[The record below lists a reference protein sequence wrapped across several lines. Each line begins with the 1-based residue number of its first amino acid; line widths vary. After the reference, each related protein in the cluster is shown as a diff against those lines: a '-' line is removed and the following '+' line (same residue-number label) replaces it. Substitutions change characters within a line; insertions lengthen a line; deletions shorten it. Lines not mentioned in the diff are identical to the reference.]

1 MVAGYDRYF
10 QIATCFRDEDLRA
23 NRQPEFS
30 QIDIEASFITPDEIY
45 EIMEGLIKAVWKECL
60 DMDVAIPFQRIPYRD
75 AMLKYGSDK
84 PDLRFDLPITEL
96 SEFFAGTGIKVFEAT
111 LEARGKIRALRLPGG
126 ADLSRKQ
133 LDDYTAFA
141 GVYGARGL
149 AWFKVLPSG
158 ELQSPLSKFLS
169 VEKQA
174 ALVEATGCQPGDI
187 IFVVADREK
196 VVCDS
201 LGNLRVKLA
210 KDRGMIPENV
220 YSFAWVVDF
229 PLFEYAEREKVF
241 TPSHHPF
248 TAPAEGDLPLLDKF
262 NEDQAGW
269 NTGHPDDNPL
279 RHVHALAY
287 DLACNGEELGG
298 GSIRIHR
305 RDIQNKVFQAIGID
319 DETAKL
325 KFGFRLDALSYGAP
339 PHGGLAFGV
348 DRMLMLLLKEDSIR
362 EVIAFPK
369 TQSGADMMVEAPG
382 PVDEAQLVELHVAS
396 VFPPEPEKLAKA

>member
-1 MVAGYDRYF
+1 
-10 QIATCFRDEDLRA
+10 
-23 NRQPEFS
+23 
-30 QIDIEASFITPDEIY
+30 
-45 EIMEGLIKAVWKECL
+45 
-60 DMDVAIPFQRIPYRD
+60 
-75 AMLKYGSDK
+75 
-84 PDLRFDLPITEL
+84 
-96 SEFFAGTGIKVFEAT
+96 
-111 LEARGKIRALRLPGG
+111 
-126 ADLSRKQ
+126 
-133 LDDYTAFA
+133 
-141 GVYGARGL
+141 
-149 AWFKVLPSG
+149 
-158 ELQSPLSKFLS
+158 
-169 VEKQA
+169 
-174 ALVEATGCQPGDI
+174 
-187 IFVVADREK
+187 
-196 VVCDS
+196 
-201 LGNLRVKLA
+201 
-210 KDRGMIPENV
+210 
-220 YSFAWVVDF
+220 
-229 PLFEYAEREKVF
+229 
-241 TPSHHPF
+241 
-248 TAPAEGDLPLLDKF
+248 LLDKF

-325 KFGFRLDALSYGAP
+325 KFGFLLDALSYGAP

-369 TQSGADMMVEAPG
+369 TQSGADMMVDAPG